1 MIQTNTTIE
10 AFLNKNPIIK
20 NLLKKFSKQFNTEV
34 KVFWIEENKKD
45 EETTLIVIEGELNT
59 PENSPLNETIKIKFF
74 FELLKENPK
83 YNEIIDR
90 AYAIGDLKIN
100 GINLTENRKILWKYD
115 KNKETWLKATIDF
128 EIKEEMPL

>member
-10 AFLNKNPIIK
+10 AFLNQNPTIK

-128 EIKEEMPL
+128 EIKEEMP